1 MRRERLDRVLPV
13 LAAGLTGLALVTG
26 LVLVTGLAAGAPALG
41 SVTGGSPAARSL
53 AAGSLAAGPR
63 LRLIVAQHQIDLP
76 RFGQQVVVDPGIWV
90 GALGRALRI
99 DAGRVSYTRPVTVS
113 QVITTASGTTRTRRM
128 PGWMNA
134 GSGRLR
140 DFGRIT
146 VRNSHGRVVGS
157 HTFNFCPDTNYP
169 ERTGPGSAAKSS
181 FPSGCYGELFQ
192 LGMVSGIAR
201 GWAVDP
207 ALQSFLGQSP
217 FLFKLPLGTYHVT
230 ETIQPG
236 YARFFGIPARD
247 TTATVIGH
255 VVKGTPGGFRP
266 DRRRLA
272 QRRPASAPAL
282 PSLPRDVPLLRHVP
296 ADALPD
302 LVPLPSWDITTSHV
316 SKTRQDFLDFGA
328 TVWVGGHSP
337 LDVQGFRRPG
347 STVMKAYQYYWHDRH
362 IVGRTPAGTMFF
374 DNQKGH
380 HHWHFQQFAQYLLL
394 NASKKVAVR
403 SEKVGF
409 CIGPTDAID
418 LTLPHAE
425 WNPPL
430 IGLASLCGQPTALWV
445 QEYMPIG
452 WGDTYS
458 QFKAGQAFN
467 ITSLRDGTYYIEI
480 IANPEHLLHE
490 VTRANDVSLR
500 KVIITGPAGQRHVRV
515 PAWHGI
521 DPEG

>member
-1 MRRERLDRVLPV
+1 MRQGLPGRAIPA
-13 LAAGLTGLALVTG
+13 LAAGLTALV
-26 LVLVTGLAAGAPALG
+26 LATGLAASAPALG
-41 SVTGGSPAARSL
+41 SVTAGRPASGRP
-53 AAGSLAAGPR
+53 AAGPR
-63 LRLIVAQHQIDLP
+63 LRLIVAQHRIDLP
-76 RFGQQVVVDPGIWV
+76 RFGQRVVVDPGIWV

-113 QVITTASGTTRTRRM
+113 QVITTASGATRTRRM

-140 DFGRIT
+140 DFGRVT
-146 VRNSHGRVVGS
+146 VRNSRGRVVGS
-157 HTFNFCPDTNYP
+157 HTFNFCPDTNFP

-181 FPSGCYGELFQ
+181 FPSFCSGELFQ

-207 ALQSFLGQSP
+207 ALQSFEGQSP

-247 TTATVIGH
+247 TSATVIGH

-266 DRRRLA
+266 ARRRA
-272 QRRPASAPAL
+272 AVTGRAL

-337 LDVQGFRRPG
+337 LDVQGFRTPG
-347 STVMKAYQYYWHDRH
+347 STVMKAYQYYRHDGR
-362 IVGRTPAGTMFF
+362 IVGRTRAGTMFF

-380 HHWHFQQFAQYLLL
+380 HHWHFQQFAKYVLV

-418 LTLPHAE
+418 LTLPHAD

-430 IGLASLCGQPTALWV
+430 VGLTSLCGQPTALWV
-445 QEYMPIG
+445 QEYLQIG

-458 QFKAGQAFN
+458 QLKAGQAFN
-467 ITSLRDGTYYIEI
+467 ITHLPDGTYYIEI

-500 KVIITGPAGQRHVRV
+500 KVIITGPAGHRHVRV